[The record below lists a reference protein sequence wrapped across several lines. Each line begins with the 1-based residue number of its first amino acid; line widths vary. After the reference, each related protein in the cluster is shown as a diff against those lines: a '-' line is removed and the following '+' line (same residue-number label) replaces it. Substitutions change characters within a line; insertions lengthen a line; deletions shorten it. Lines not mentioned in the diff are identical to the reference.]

1 VRKRHQRCTRE
12 THTRDKHQK
21 DTCLDRDLQGVVHKM
36 EEDKWGQWARKAG
49 YERRRWSPNGR
60 RREEGGLQVP

>member
-1 VRKRHQRCTRE
+1 
-12 THTRDKHQK
+12 
-21 DTCLDRDLQGVVHKM
+21 LDRDLQGVVHKM

-60 RREEGGLQVP
+60 RREEGGLGVP